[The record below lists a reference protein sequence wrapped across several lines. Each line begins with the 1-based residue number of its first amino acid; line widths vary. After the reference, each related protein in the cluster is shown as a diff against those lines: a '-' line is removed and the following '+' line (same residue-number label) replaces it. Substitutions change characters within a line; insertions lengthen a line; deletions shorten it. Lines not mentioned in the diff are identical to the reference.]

1 MNLRFASNVESASLN
16 KIETMKL
23 PDFSSGSSSVTR
35 REFIKNSS
43 LMAASTAAAL
53 SFPAVVRAQAKP
65 PMNAVIIG
73 VGGRGPGAGE
83 NFPEAP
89 KDAGV
94 QGKIRSIADL
104 FPEQGPRADKALGGG
119 EEKRLRR

>member
-73 VGGRGPGAGE
+73 VGGRGSGAGE
-83 NFPEAP
+83 NFLEAA
-89 KDAGV
+89 KSAGV
-94 QGKIRSIADL
+94 EGKIVAIADL
-104 FPEQGPRADKALGGG
+104 FPEQALRANKALGVA
-119 EEKRLRR
+119 EEKCLSG